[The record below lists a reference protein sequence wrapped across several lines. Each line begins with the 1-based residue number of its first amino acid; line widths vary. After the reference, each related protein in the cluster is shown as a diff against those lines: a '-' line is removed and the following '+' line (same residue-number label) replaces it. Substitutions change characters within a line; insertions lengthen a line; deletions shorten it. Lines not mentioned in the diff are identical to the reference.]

1 MGLRGRGLSVETR
14 TLGDVTQQTPEGRRA
29 DALRM
34 AEMAAAGKRAE
45 AISAQVLIDEFV
57 ATARATGIPTER
69 LMATQLDGRV
79 VKTDK
84 AGWYVNKKKS
94 VAIGE
99 AGEWYILTVPSSTWG
114 RFTGVKLQ
122 PSQPEL
128 VVGRGGR
135 DGESGDL
142 SEFLQRVVDAAQQG

>member
-1 MGLRGRGLSVETR
+1 MPSCRLSVETR
-14 TLGDVTQQTPEGRRA
+14 TLLDVTQQTPEGRRA

-45 AISAQVLIDEFV
+45 ATAAQVLIDEFV
-57 ATARATGIPTER
+57 ARARARGIPTVA

-79 VKTDK
+79 VKTDRV
-84 AGWYVNKKKS
+84 GWYVNKKKS
-94 VAIGE
+94 VAIGA
-99 AGEWYILTVPSSTWG
+99 AGEWFVLTVPSSTWG

-122 PSQPEL
+122 PTQPEL

-142 SEFLQRVVDAAQQG
+142 AEFLQRMLEAGDPA

>member
-1 MGLRGRGLSVETR
+1 M
-14 TLGDVTQQTPEGRRA
+14 TQQTPEGRRA

-45 AISAQVLIDEFV
+45 AISAQALIDDFV
-57 ATARATGIPTER
+57 ATARSRGLPTER

-84 AGWYVNKKKS
+84 QGWYLNKKRS

-99 AGEWYILTVPSSTWG
+99 GGEWYVLTVPSTTWG

-128 VVGRGGR
+128 VVARGGR

-142 SEFLQRVVDAAQQG
+142 VEFLQRVLDVADGAGSDG